1 MKAICFLFGM
11 LVFVVSNVWSQA
23 IDNKKADPDTT
34 TGAADTIT
42 ASIVLKPQLR
52 LPTPTMLPLPRLKDN
67 QKSFSVDVGSHYR
80 SSRPEESTNW
90 DAMNKP
96 LDRYD
101 YPFVREAP
109 PILVPVTPQFN
120 PQKDLLKPLPSREYI
135 IPTRPEL
142 EILEILWTKEDVQ
155 DTTIYSCLD
164 TTLNITMEDL
174 NNLLGR
180 MTRKGFVSR
189 KIVSPRNEFNLF
201 GNLIEMSPTNRRN
214 RIYEYHSLVN
224 RNLMRTFI
232 DANYFLYRNDSSII
246 DQRQF
251 KMIQNDSTLLKDL
264 NSKLFRAKN
273 E

>member
-1 MKAICFLFGM
+1 MKAICILFGM
-11 LVFVVSNVWSQA
+11 LLFVVSNVWSQA
-23 IDNKKADPDTT
+23 IDKTKTNPDTT
-34 TGAADTIT
+34 TGTIDTT
-42 ASIVLKPQLR
+42 LASIVLKPQRR
-52 LPTPTMLPLPRLKDN
+52 LPTPTMLPLPRMKDN
-67 QKSFSVDVGSHYR
+67 QKNFSVDVRSHYR

-90 DAMNKP
+90 DALNKP
-96 LDRYD
+96 PDRYD
-101 YPFVREAP
+101 YPFSRETQP
-109 PILVPVTPQFN
+109 MLIPITPQAN
-120 PQKDLLKPLPSREYI
+120 SQQEISKPLPARNYL

-142 EILEILWTKEDVQ
+142 EILEIIWTKQDVQ

-164 TTLNITMEDL
+164 TTLNILMEDL
-174 NNLLGR
+174 NHLLEK
-180 MTRKGFVSR
+180 MVRKGFVGR

-232 DANYFLYRNDSSII
+232 DANYFLFRNDSSII
-246 DQRQF
+246 DQRLF

-264 NSKLFRAKN
+264 NSKLFRVKT

>member
-1 MKAICFLFGM
+1 MNSIYLLVTILFFSASM
-11 LVFVVSNVWSQA
+11 AWSQS
-23 IDNKKADPDTT
+23 IDTT
-34 TGAADTIT
+34 EANSDTT
-42 ASIVLKPQLR
+42 SLRSDTTKASLVLKPRRQ
-52 LPTPTMLPLPRLKDN
+52 LPTPTMLPLPRMKDN

-80 SSRPEESTNW
+80 ASRPEDNTNW
-90 DAMNKP
+90 DALNKP
-96 LDRYD
+96 PDRYD
-101 YPFVREAP
+101 YPLMREAP
-109 PILVPVTPQFN
+109 PLLVPVTPQIT
-120 PQKDLLKPLPSREYI
+120 PQPDVLKPMPSQNYI

-164 TTLNITMEDL
+164 TTINITMEDL
-174 NNLLGR
+174 NSLLGR

-232 DANYFLYRNDSSII
+232 DANYFLFRNDSSII

-251 KMIQNDSTLLKDL
+251 QLIQNDSTLLKDL
-264 NSKLFRAKN
+264 NTKLFRVKQ